1 MKLTKLC
8 VGSSVDHNAILASQ
22 MWCLGRFL
30 PLMICSH
37 MPRDEEKWGLFL
49 TLLEIVNIIFADT
62 ITLDKAAYLWDR
74 KKTTPQHIGLQN
86 IKAGGKT
93 NLGDLPLFV

>member
-37 MPRDEEKWGLFL
+37 MPRNEEKWGLFL
-49 TLLEIVNIIFADT
+49 ILLEIVNIIFADT
-62 ITLDKAAYLWDR
+62 ITLDKEAYLWDR
-74 KKTTPQHIGLQN
+74 KKNYTTTYWATKYKSRRENKFG
-86 IKAGGKT
+86 
-93 NLGDLPLFV
+93 

>member
-37 MPRDEEKWGLFL
+37 MPRDEEKWGL
-49 TLLEIVNIIFADT
+49 TLQSSSPADIDT
-62 ITLDKAAYLWDR
+62 E
-74 KKTTPQHIGLQN
+74 
-86 IKAGGKT
+86 GKRMEASE
-93 NLGDLPLFV
+93 

>member
-1 MKLTKLC
+1 
-8 VGSSVDHNAILASQ
+8 
-22 MWCLGRFL
+22 
-30 PLMICSH
+30 

-86 IKAGGKT
+86 IKVGGKT
-93 NLGDLPLFV
+93 NLGDLPLFVWFMLTLALKLLELSK